1 MNKKVDLN
9 SDLGESF
16 GAYKIGNDE
25 NVIPLITSANVAC
38 GWHAGDSVVM
48 QKTVSL
54 CKGAGIAVGA
64 HPGYPDLM
72 GFGRRALSV
81 TPAEM
86 KSYIMYQVGA
96 LQAFLRAE
104 GMTLQHV
111 KPHGAMYNAAAK
123 DIKLSRADLRGDCR
137 VRAGGDTPLPV
148 GKRNVQSRR
157 GMRYFVCKRSVR

>member
-38 GWHAGDSVVM
+38 GWHAGDSLVM

-96 LQAFLRAE
+96 LQTFLRKVQCCGKGYKA
-104 GMTLQHV
+104 V
-111 KPHGAMYNAAAK
+111 A
-123 DIKLSRADLRGDCR
+123 RDLRGDCR
-137 VRAGGDTPLPV
+137 VRTGGDTPLPV

>member
-81 TPAEM
+81 TSAEM

-111 KPHGAMYNAAAK
+111 KPHGALYKAVA
-123 DIKLSRADLRGDCR
+123 RDLRGDCR

>member
-38 GWHAGDSVVM
+38 GWHAGDSLVM

-96 LQAFLRAE
+96 LQTFLRAD

-111 KPHGAMYNAAAK
+111 KPHGAMYNAAA
-123 DIKLSRADLRGDCR
+123 
-137 VRAGGDTPLPV
+137 
-148 GKRNVQSRR
+148 
-157 GMRYFVCKRSVR
+157 